1 MPTEQATL
9 PHSRPAPAFIPR
21 RHSVLIIDD
30 DEGVSNVLA
39 HCLKQ
44 QGFRTVAVG
53 SAAAGVAS
61 AKQEPPSAVILD
73 LGLPDAD
80 GLTVCEQ
87 LSDMPETCGT
97 PIIVLSGRDGPGL
110 VRRCRAAG
118 CHYFVRKPYDP
129 GALLVLLREA
139 IRQTS
144 LWAEELVSD

>member
-1 MPTEQATL
+1 MPTREATL
-9 PHSRPAPAFIPR
+9 PRSRPAPAIIPQLP
-21 RHSVLIIDD
+21 SVLIIDD

-44 QGFRTVAVG
+44 QGFRTIITG
-53 SAAAGVAS
+53 SAAEGLAR
-61 AKQEPPSAVILD
+61 AKAEPLSAVILD

-80 GLTVCEQ
+80 GLMVCEQ
-87 LSDMPETCGT
+87 LADMPETCGV

-118 CHYFVRKPYDP
+118 CHYFIRKPYDP

-144 LWAEELVSD
+144 LWAEELPTF